1 MNPLQQQFLKQLAAL
16 WPLAKGSLAEVRQPC
31 VRPRCPRCRQG
42 QKHPRYIFS
51 CTSRGRRRCLHVPR
65 SLVPLLRQAI
75 RNQRQLERLLAQL
88 GPALLEAHRP
98 KR

>member
-1 MNPLQQQFLKQLAAL
+1 MSTLQQQFLKQLAAL

-31 VRPRCPRCRQG
+31 IRPHCPRCRQG

-51 CTSRGRRRCLHVPR
+51 CISRGRRRCLHVPR
-65 SLVPLLRQAI
+65 SLVPPLRQAI
-75 RNQRQLERLLAQL
+75 RNQRQLEQLLAEL
-88 GPALLEAHRP
+88 GPALLQEHRP